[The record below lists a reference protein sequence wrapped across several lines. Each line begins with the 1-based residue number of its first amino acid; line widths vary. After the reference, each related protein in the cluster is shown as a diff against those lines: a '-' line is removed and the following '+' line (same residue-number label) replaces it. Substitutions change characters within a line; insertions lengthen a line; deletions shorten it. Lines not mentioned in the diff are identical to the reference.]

1 MFLARST
8 IRSKTPETF
17 TEDLLKL
24 RQLRSALLVDVSVRN
39 KISWQTGNP
48 YNKRWQYKIKNA
60 YYGYPKEAEHT
71 RVQKPEDSK
80 AGTFLFHAWVQD
92 WLFRIIPGFRMAWDR
107 RSRLFDAFN
116 VYLIPGSSLFFYQF
130 WDLAFGF
137 KVLTI
142 LPWALFY
149 TRARDKTLDP
159 DLKETYLRDMIYKNP
174 EIAALFNEET
184 IHVLDYDLEYDKG
197 LPDAQKFPEYNNKT
211 WRFFNT
217 DTSMCTGFFRFGDLE
232 SGAVMNLKI
241 KTMPV
246 PGKFRYQVG
255 EPFFFY
261 DLRAEITHKGTFKE
275 VVLVDEKETLTKMR
289 PFLFLI

>member
-8 IRSKTPETF
+8 VRSKTPEVF

-24 RQLRSALLVDVSVRN
+24 RQLKSALLVDVSVRN
-39 KISWQTGNP
+39 KISWQTGNA

-60 YYGYPKEAEHT
+60 YYGYPREAEHT
-71 RVQKPEDSK
+71 RVMRPEDSK
-80 AGTFLFHAWVQD
+80 VGTWLFHTWIQD

-107 RSRLFDAFN
+107 RNRLFDPFN
-116 VYLIPGSSLFFYQF
+116 VYLLPGTSLFFYQF
-130 WDLAFGF
+130 WDLNAGF

-159 DLKETYLRDMIYKNP
+159 DMKETYLRDMIYKNP
-174 EIAALFNEET
+174 EITALFNEET
-184 IHVLDYDLEYDKG
+184 IHVLDYDFEYDKG
-197 LPDAQKFPEYNNKT
+197 YPDAQKFPEYNNKV
-211 WRFFNT
+211 WRFFNN
-217 DTSMCTGFFRFGDLE
+217 DTGMCSGYFRFGDLE
-232 SGAVMNLKI
+232 SGATMTLKI
-241 KTMPV
+241 KTMPA

-275 VVLVDEKETLTKMR
+275 VVLVDEKETLSKMR